1 MTEQAQQF
9 PLYPLF
15 LKLAGRPCL
24 VAGGG
29 MVAQRKVGG
38 LLDAGAAVTVVSP
51 EVTADLHNL
60 AQQGRVAWRKKPFA
74 AADLDG
80 HILAVAAT
88 DDSAANTGIAA
99 QCRARG
105 VLVNVADEPE
115 LCDFLV
121 PSVVRRGPL
130 AVAVS
135 TAGKSPMLARKLR
148 DELERLLPQAYGE
161 FLEILGRQRET
172 VKKMPDARRREAV
185 LRALVYSDILDLL
198 GEGRKQEAQ
207 ERIQQCISSQQD

>member
-1 MTEQAQQF
+1 MTQQAQQF

-15 LKLAGRPCL
+15 MKIAGRPCL

-29 MVAQRKVGG
+29 AVALRKVGG
-38 LLDAGAAVTVVSP
+38 LLAAGAAVTVVSP
-51 EVTADLHNL
+51 EVTAELHNL
-60 AQQGRVAWRKKPFA
+60 FRQGRIAWRQKPFA

-80 HILAVAAT
+80 RFFVMAAT
-88 DDSAANTGIAA
+88 DDPAVNAGIAA
-99 QCRARG
+99 LCRERAIP
-105 VLVNVADEPE
+105 VNVADEPE

-121 PSVVRRGPL
+121 PSVVRRGSL

-135 TAGKSPMLARKLR
+135 TEGKSPLLARKLR
-148 DELERLLPQAYGE
+148 EELEQQLPAAYDE
-161 FLEILGRQRET
+161 FLELLGRQREA
-172 VKKMPDARRREAV
+172 VKQLPDARRREAV

-198 GEGRKQEAQ
+198 AAGNKQEAQ